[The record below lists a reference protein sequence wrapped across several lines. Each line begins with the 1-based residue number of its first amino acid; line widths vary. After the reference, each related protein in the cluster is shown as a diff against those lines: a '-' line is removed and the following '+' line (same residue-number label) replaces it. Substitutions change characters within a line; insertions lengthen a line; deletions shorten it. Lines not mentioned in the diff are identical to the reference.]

1 MLSTRADPARPL
13 RSTALSAALLAVA
26 VAAGLFAVAAVSVA
40 VLPWSGQPHVVPAFT
55 GPGWLGGWA
64 QWDSGWYVRIATDG
78 YSYVPGQQ
86 STVVFFPAYPLLMR
100 LTGGLVGDTYLAG
113 ILVTLAAGVGAATLF
128 AVWLR
133 DRLGAAAAWSALLLF
148 VLYPYSFFLFGAVYA
163 DAVFVVA
170 AIGAFVLLERDRPW
184 LAGMAAA
191 VATAARPMGMIL
203 VVGLVLRALER
214 RLDEVPAQPGDE
226 TPAQPGAPHSWW
238 SSAGVLVA
246 LVGVGAFSLYLW
258 SRFGDPLAFL
268 TGQEAWHQQA
278 GPATWFKVQF
288 FRDVTDVSSPLSWLS
303 YVAHPV
309 LTVVGLAL
317 VPGVFRRFGRAY
329 GVYALLMIGLS
340 ALATKN
346 FFGMSRYLLAAF
358 PVFAVAGDLVADR
371 PVLRRAAPAVSG
383 IGLVLLTAAFARGY
397 YLS

>member
-1 MLSTRADPARPL
+1 MLSTTVEPARPPL
-13 RSTALSAALLAVA
+13 RSTALSAAVLAVA
-26 VAAGLFAVAAVSVA
+26 VAIGLFAVAAISVA

-64 QWDSGWYVRIATDG
+64 QWDSGWYFRIATDG

-100 LTGGLVGDTYLAG
+100 VTGGVVGDTYLAG
-113 ILVTLAAGVGAATLF
+113 IVVTLAAGVGAVTLF

-133 DRLGAAAAWSALLLF
+133 DKVRAAAAWPALLLF

-163 DAVFVVA
+163 DAVFVA
-170 AIGAFVLLERDRPW
+170 AAVGAFVLLERGHPW
-184 LAGMAAA
+184 LAGLAAA
-191 VATAARPMGMIL
+191 VATAARPMGVIL

-214 RLDEVPAQPGDE
+214 RRAQE
-226 TPAQPGAPHSWW
+226 QPTAGPRSYL
-238 SSAGVLVA
+238 SDAGVLVA
-246 LVGVGAFSLYLW
+246 LAGVGAFSLYLW
-258 SRFGDPLAFL
+258 SRFGDPLAFV
-268 TGQEAWHQQA
+268 TGQEAWDQQA

-288 FRDVTDVSSPLSWLS
+288 FKDVADVSSPLSWLS

-340 ALATKN
+340 ALSTKN

-358 PVFAVAGDLVADR
+358 PVFAVAGDLIADR

-383 IGLVLLTAAFARGY
+383 LGLVLLTAAFARGY

>member
-1 MLSTRADPARPL
+1 M
-13 RSTALSAALLAVA
+13 RSPVRSAALLAVA
-26 VAAGLFAVAAVSVA
+26 VAAGLFVVAAISVA
-40 VLPWSGQPHVVPAFT
+40 VLPWSGQPHVSPPFT

-64 QWDSGWYVRIATDG
+64 QWDSGWYFRIATDG
-78 YSYVPGQQ
+78 YSYIPGRQ

-100 LTGGLVGDTYLAG
+100 VTGGVVGDTYVAG
-113 ILVTLAAGVGAATLF
+113 VLVTLAAGIGAVSLL

-133 DRLGAAAAWSALLLF
+133 DRLTPAAAWSAVLLF

-163 DAVFVVA
+163 DAVFVAA
-170 AIGAFVLLERDRPW
+170 AIAAFVLLEQDHPW
-184 LAGMAAA
+184 LAGLAAA
-191 VATAARPMGMIL
+191 VATAARPMGVIL
-203 VVGLVLRALER
+203 AVGLVLRAVER
-214 RLDEVPAQPGDE
+214 RRPKAEAEAEAGAGSAAGVKAPGGRRYLSD
-226 TPAQPGAPHSWW
+226 
-238 SSAGVLVA
+238 AGVLLA
-246 LVGVGAFSLYLW
+246 LAGVGAFSLYLW

-268 TGQEAWHQQA
+268 TGQEAWEQEA
-278 GPATWFKVQF
+278 GPATWLKLQF
-288 FRDVTDVSSPLSWLS
+288 FKDVADVSSPFSWLS

-340 ALATKN
+340 ALSTKN

-358 PVFAVAGDLVADR
+358 PLFAVAGDLIADR
-371 PVLRRAAPAVSG
+371 PVLRRLAPAVSG
-383 IGLVLLTAAFARGY
+383 LGLVLLTAAFTRGY

>member
-1 MLSTRADPARPL
+1 MLSTRADPARRL
-13 RSTALSAALLAVA
+13 RSTTVSAAVLAVA
-26 VAAGLFAVAAVSVA
+26 VAAGLFVVAAVSVA
-40 VLPWSGQPHVVPAFT
+40 VFPWSGQSHLVPAFT
-55 GPGWLGGWA
+55 GPGWLVGWA
-64 QWDSGWYVRIATDG
+64 QWDSGWYHRIATDG

-100 LTGGLVGDTYLAG
+100 VTGGVVGDTYLAG
-113 ILVTLAAGVGAATLF
+113 ILVTLAAGVGAATLLG
-128 AVWLR
+128 VWLR

-163 DAVFVVA
+163 DALFVVA

-184 LAGMAAA
+184 LAGAVAA
-191 VATAARPMGMIL
+191 VATAARPMGVIL

-214 RLDEVPAQPGDE
+214 RRDEAPAQPS
-226 TPAQPGAPHSWW
+226 AARSWW
-238 SSAGVLVA
+238 SYGGVLVA
-246 LVGVGAFSLYLW
+246 LAGVGAFSLYLW
-258 SRFGDPLAFL
+258 SRFGDPFAFL
-268 TGQEAWHQQA
+268 TGQEAWDQQA

-288 FRDVTDVSSPLSWLS
+288 FKDVTDFRSPLSWIA
-303 YVAHPV
+303 YVAHAV

-340 ALATKN
+340 ALSTKN

-358 PVFAVAGDLVADR
+358 PVFAVAGSLVADR
-371 PVLRRAAPAVSG
+371 PVLRRAVPAVSG
-383 IGLVLLTAAFARGY
+383 LGLVLLTAAFARGY

>member
-1 MLSTRADPARPL
+1 MLSTTVEPSRPPL
-13 RSTALSAALLAVA
+13 RSTALSAALIAVA
-26 VAAGLFAVAAVSVA
+26 VAIGLFAVAAIAVA

-64 QWDSGWYVRIATDG
+64 QWDSGWYFRIATDG

-86 STVVFFPAYPLLMR
+86 SSVVFFPAYPLLMR
-100 LTGGLVGDTYLAG
+100 VTGGVVGDTYVAG
-113 ILVTLAAGVGAATLF
+113 ILVTFAAGVGAVTLF

-133 DRLGAAAAWSALLLF
+133 DRLTSGAASSALLLF

-163 DAVFVVA
+163 DAVFIA
-170 AIGAFVLLERDRPW
+170 AAVGAFVLLERDHAW
-184 LAGMAAA
+184 LAGLAAA
-191 VATAARPMGMIL
+191 VATAARPMGLIL
-203 VVGLVLRALER
+203 VVGLALRALER
-214 RLDEVPAQPGDE
+214 RRQEDGE
-226 TPAQPGAPHSWW
+226 APRSYR
-238 SSAGVLVA
+238 SDAGVLVA

-268 TGQEAWHQQA
+268 TGQEAWDQQA

-288 FRDVTDVSSPLSWLS
+288 FEDVTDVSSPLSWLS

-317 VPGVFRRFGRAY
+317 VPGVFRRFGRSY

-340 ALATKN
+340 ALSTKN

-358 PVFAVAGDLVADR
+358 PVFAVAGDLIADR
-371 PVLRRAAPAVSG
+371 PVLRRVAPAVSG
-383 IGLVLLTAAFARGY
+383 LGLVLLTAAFARGY

>member
-1 MLSTRADPARPL
+1 
-13 RSTALSAALLAVA
+13 
-26 VAAGLFAVAAVSVA
+26 
-40 VLPWSGQPHVVPAFT
+40 
-55 GPGWLGGWA
+55 
-64 QWDSGWYVRIATDG
+64 
-78 YSYVPGQQ
+78 
-86 STVVFFPAYPLLMR
+86 MR
-100 LTGGLVGDTYLAG
+100 VTGGVVGDTYLAG
-113 ILVTLAAGVGAATLF
+113 ILVTLAAGVGAVTLF

-133 DRLGAAAAWSALLLF
+133 DRLSSTAAWSALLLF

-163 DAVFVVA
+163 DAVFVA
-170 AIGAFVLLERDRPW
+170 AAVGAFVLLERDHPW
-184 LAGMAAA
+184 LAGLAAA
-191 VATAARPMGMIL
+191 VATAARPMGLIL

-214 RLDEVPAQPGDE
+214 RRRADGRQTTGPRSYLSE
-226 TPAQPGAPHSWW
+226 
-238 SSAGVLVA
+238 AGVLVA
-246 LVGVGAFSLYLW
+246 LVGVGAFSVYLW

-288 FRDVTDVSSPLSWLS
+288 FKDVTDVSSPLSWLS

-358 PVFAVAGDLVADR
+358 PVFAVAGDLIADR
-371 PVLRRAAPAVSG
+371 PVLRRAAPVVSCF
-383 IGLVLLTAAFARGY
+383 GLVLLTAAFARGY